1 MGYNIQQKQAIETVD
16 GPVLIIAGPGTGKTY
31 TLVERVMYMIEEKSI
46 DPSSILISTFTNKAS
61 FELLDRISI
70 KFNQLDIK
78 KDTNE
83 MMVSNFH
90 GICKELLEENIE
102 YSNLN
107 KGFTLIDD
115 ITQSYLINRYLFKFR
130 KIQNIS
136 QIINPNKEVDDIKRL
151 VNKIRE
157 EAIVERTSSDNVIQ
171 TGFEVLSIY
180 EDILKSYNM
189 VDFSGLLFNTF
200 LMLSENDDL
209 RHKLRERINYIMID
223 EYQDTNPL
231 QEKIIFLLL
240 NENQNICVVG
250 DDDQSLYRFRGATV
264 RNILEFDKKFEDVKV
279 IKLMQNYRSDDS
291 IIKFY
296 TDYIQNDSE
305 IDIDKYRHKKLLF
318 SDKISNEKR
327 VVKILENDEESWIVE
342 TFNKVKEL
350 VKTKKINSYNEV
362 CMLFGSI
369 TNPSATKMIS
379 YFKKNGIDVYIPK
392 TNTLLS
398 RPEVLYLIGGFY
410 YIFKDIIDKNI
421 EYKDRDTQNFLDTNY
436 ERLFKRIQNKD
447 DVRDYLDRMKKFLS
461 EDKFSLSIE
470 DIYYRLL
477 AYNPFYTFMK
487 DSSKA
492 KNISKYFEIID
503 SFTFVNRMYQINEK
517 NIATFVK
524 IFFYDF
530 IKFIKD
536 QKIQEHE
543 EEASIPDE
551 NSISAMTIHSSKGL
565 EYPVVIVASLWEK
578 VYANRY
584 KNNADKLIE
593 HYYNLKKINN
603 EFEPFEVISNLD
615 FKRKYYTAFS
625 RAKDLLVL
633 SGHNG
638 SFNKVSKD
646 FSVVLDRVENFSI
659 DEINIEPE
667 EKKERFEK
675 QSYSYTRDI
684 SKYLKSPIEYYYEE
698 ILKFRLP
705 KTKALFYGSIVHES
719 IEYFVKELIK
729 TNLFEESKVSQIV
742 TEIARQKYTEG
753 AFMITQDDINKAID
767 EVSQSLKDIVE
778 YGVPR
783 FSELSIAYS
792 TDKYMIKGNVDYV
805 FASDAGVNILDFKT
819 GKEPLSMEDP
829 KLIDYHNQINLYSYL
844 FEQTKDEK
852 VDSVSLYFTDQKNEK
867 KLYKFERDI
876 DKTQRIISRINEV
889 IISIENE
896 EFNFPKDYRSPNN
909 LLRFFLDK
917 YHSEITS
924 NISN

>member
-31 TLVERVMYMIEEKSI
+31 TLVERVMYMIEEKGI

-78 KDTNE
+78 KDANE

-171 TGFEVLSIY
+171 TGFEVLSTY

-223 EYQDTNPL
+223 EYQDTNPV

-240 NENQNICVVG
+240 NENNNICVVG

-264 RNILEFDKKFEDVKV
+264 KNILEFDKKFDEVKV

-296 TDYIQNDSE
+296 TDYIQSE
-305 IDIDKYRHKKLLF
+305 ESQDMSKYRHKKLLF

-327 VVKILENDEESWIVE
+327 VVKILEDDEESWIVE
-342 TFNKVKEL
+342 TFNKVRDL
-350 VKTKKINSYNEV
+350 VKNNKINSYNEV
-362 CMLFGSI
+362 CLLFGSI
-369 TNPSATKMIS
+369 NNPSATKMIS
-379 YFKKNGIDVYIPK
+379 YFQKNGINVYLPK

-398 RPEVLYLIGGFY
+398 RPEVLYMIGAFY
-410 YIFKDIIDKNI
+410 YIFKKNIDKYVQ
-421 EYKDRDTQNFLDTNY
+421 YKDRDTQSFLESNY
-436 ERLFKRIQNKD
+436 EKLFKRIQGKEE
-447 DVRDYLDRMKKFLS
+447 VRSYLDRMEAFVS
-461 EDKFSLSIE
+461 EDKFSLTIE
-470 DIYYRLL
+470 DIYYRLF
-477 AYNPFYTFMK
+477 AYDPFYTYMK

-492 KNISKYFEIID
+492 KNLSKYLEIIN

-517 NIATFVK
+517 NISNFVNLL
-524 IFFYDF
+524 FYDF
-530 IKFIKD
+530 IRFIKD

-543 EEASIPDE
+543 EEAKIPDK
-551 NSISAMTIHSSKGL
+551 NSISAMTIHSSKGM
-565 EYPVVIVASLWEK
+565 EYPVVVVASLWEQ
-578 VYANRY
+578 VYINRY
-584 KNNADKLIE
+584 KNIADKFID
-593 HYYNLKKINN
+593 HYYNTKNINN
-603 EFEPFEVISNLD
+603 DFEPYELTSMLD

-625 RAKDLLVL
+625 RAKDLLIL

-638 SFNKVSKD
+638 SFNRISKD
-646 FSVVLDRVENFSI
+646 FSSIMDNIGEMNI
-659 DEINIEPE
+659 DEMSIELE
-667 EKKERFEK
+667 EKKENKEK
-675 QSYSYTRDI
+675 KSYSYTRDI

-698 ILKFRLP
+698 ILKFNMPR
-705 KTKALFYGSIVHES
+705 TKALFYGSIVHES
-719 IEYFVKELIK
+719 IEYFVKKLIDGAEI
-729 TNLFEESKVSQIV
+729 LEDEISEVV
-742 TEIARQKYTEG
+742 TEIARQKYIEG
-753 AFMITQDDINKAID
+753 AFMISLDDITKAVD
-767 EVSQSLKDIVE
+767 EVNRTIKEVKE
-778 YGVPR
+778 YGDPM
-783 FSELSIAYS
+783 FSELSIAFT

-805 FASDAGVNILDFKT
+805 YKSQDGINILDFKT
-819 GKEPLSMEDP
+819 GKEPENLKDP
-829 KLIDYHNQINLYSYL
+829 KLLDYYNQINLYAYL
-844 FEQTKDEK
+844 YENTKGEEIN
-852 VDSVSLYFTDQKNEK
+852 STSLYFTDISNEN
-867 KLYKFERDI
+867 KLFKFEKDMDRTNDIIENI
-876 DKTQRIISRINEV
+876 DKAILG
-889 IISIENE
+889 IENE
-896 EFNFPKDYRSPNN
+896 KFDFPANYKSPNN

-917 YHSEITS
+917 YYSEIVS
-924 NISN
+924 NISK